1 MDATPQTSTLL
12 ASLPREEYARVA
24 PRLSRIELPLGK
36 VLQEAGEAVRD
47 MYFPTGACI
56 VSLLYAGR
64 EGESTEIAVVGNEG
78 LVGVAAYLG
87 GKTFPSR
94 SVVQNAGSA
103 WVLDGDFVAREFD
116 LSSAFRQRLL
126 LFAQALMT
134 QMAQTAVCNR
144 HHHIEQQ
151 LCRWLLLS
159 FDRAGADTL
168 DMTQELISNMLGVR
182 RVGITE
188 AANALRRKR
197 IIGYHRG
204 CIRLMNRDALEAR
217 ACECYGVI
225 NREYRRL
232 LD

>member
-1 MDATPQTSTLL
+1 MDPTPQTSTLL

-94 SVVQNAGSA
+94 SVVQNAGSLA
-103 WVLDGDFVAREFD
+103 YRNV
-116 LSSAFRQRLL
+116 
-126 LFAQALMT
+126 
-134 QMAQTAVCNR
+134 
-144 HHHIEQQ
+144 
-151 LCRWLLLS
+151 LS
-159 FDRAGADTL
+159 FFTPSATESGT
-168 DMTQELISNMLGVR
+168 R
-182 RVGITE
+182 RTSE
-188 AANALRRKR
+188 AYPA
-197 IIGYHRG
+197 
-204 CIRLMNRDALEAR
+204 
-217 ACECYGVI
+217 
-225 NREYRRL
+225 
-232 LD
+232 